1 MLEPLEQRLTH
12 DSQEAL
18 KSRDGRRREI
28 LSTLLSAVKKARID
42 AAGKTFGPT
51 EELGVLEKA
60 KKQREESVELYK
72 KANRQ
77 DMVDREQEEIEVIKT
92 YLPEPLTEHEVKK
105 LIDDAVAQTSAVGVK
120 DMGKVM
126 GLVQKQTKGR
136 FDAGKVATMVKAALG
151 V

>member
-1 MLEPLEQRLTH
+1 MSDTLEQRLTH
-12 DSQEAL
+12 ESQEAL
-18 KSRDGRRREI
+18 KNHNARRREI

-42 AAGKTFGPT
+42 AAGKTFGPA

-77 DMVDREQEEIEVIKT
+77 DMVEREQEEIEVIKT
-92 YLPEPLTEHEVKK
+92 YLPEPLTEDEVKK
-105 LIDDAVAQTSAVGVK
+105 IIADAITQTGAATIK

-126 GLVQKQTKGR
+126 GIVQAQTKGR
-136 FDAGKVATMVKAALG
+136 FDAGKVAGLVKGALG
-151 V
+151 A